1 MTDQLLVGSYDYRLV
16 VLSVLI
22 AILAA
27 YTALDLGERIT
38 ASRDWARLYWLLG
51 GAASMGIGIWSMHY
65 IGMLAFSLPV
75 PILYDWPTVLLSLVS
90 AILASEVALF
100 VVSRRKMGSRRALTG
115 STFMGGGIVALHYIA
130 MGAMRLPAMCR
141 YSPFL
146 VTLSVLVALAGSY
159 VALWLVFF
167 FRGEPDRI
175 LRKAGGAVLM
185 GIAIAGMHYT
195 AMAAATFTRATISP
209 DLSHAVS
216 ITSLG
221 IAATS
226 GVPSMVLVLTILTIV
241 LDRLQEQRT
250 LLNELFEQAPE
261 AITLVNAGNR
271 VVRVNREFIRLFGYT
286 PQEVIGHRLIELIVP
301 DNARG
306 EGDGYLER
314 VKHGQRVE
322 AEGLRQRKDGT
333 RFYASILK
341 VPFAM
346 PDGDPAVYA
355 IYRDITERKRA
366 DDALRELSAQLLYLQ
381 DEERRRLAR
390 ELHDSTAQKLS
401 ALAINLSVVNQ
412 SDAVFD
418 TRAERAMA
426 ESLAL
431 TDECL
436 REIRT
441 LAYLL
446 HPPELDELG
455 LPSALSHYVNGFAQ
469 RSGIAVELELSPD
482 LGRLPPERET
492 ALFRI
497 VQESLSNIHRHSG
510 SPTAR
515 IKVFRSAAGVA
526 MEVHDEGHGMSGNA
540 LNRNSMSLATAG
552 VGIAGMRE
560 RVRQL
565 GGQLDIHSTEDGT
578 TLKVFLPLN

>member
-1 MTDQLLVGSYDYRLV
+1 MTDQVLVGSYDYRLV
-16 VLSVLI
+16 VLSILV
-22 AILAA
+22 AILAS

-65 IGMLAFSLPV
+65 IGMLAFRLPV
-75 PILYDWPTVLLSLVS
+75 PVLYDWPTVL
-90 AILASEVALF
+90 LASEVALF
-100 VVSRRKMGSRRALTG
+100 VVSRRKMGSPRALAG
-115 STFMGGGIVALHYIA
+115 SIFMGGGIVALHYIG
-130 MGAMRLPAMCR
+130 MSAMRLPAMCR
-141 YSPFL
+141 YSPLL
-146 VTLSVLVALAGSY
+146 VTLSVLIALAGSY
-159 VALWLVFF
+159 LALWLAYF

-185 GIAIAGMHYT
+185 GFAIAGMHYT
-195 AMAAATFTRATISP
+195 AMAAASFTRSAMPP

-216 ITSLG
+216 ISALG
-221 IAATS
+221 IAAIS
-226 GVPSMVLVLTILTIV
+226 GVPSMVLVLTVLTVI

-250 LLNELFEQAPE
+250 LLDELFEQAPE
-261 AITLVNAGNR
+261 AIALVSVGNR

-286 PQEVIGHRLIELIVP
+286 PEETLDHRLIDLIVP
-301 DNARG
+301 DNARDEAG
-306 EGDGYLER
+306 RYLER
-314 VKHGQRVE
+314 VKDGQRVE

-333 RFYASILK
+333 RFYASILN

-346 PDGDPAVYA
+346 PGGEPAVYTL
-355 IYRDITERKRA
+355 YRDITERKRT

-412 SDAVFD
+412 ATAVFD
-418 TRAERAMA
+418 TRAQRAMT

-455 LPSALSHYVNGFAQ
+455 LPGALSHYINGFAQ
-469 RSGIAVELELSPD
+469 RSGIAVELELSSD
-482 LGRLPPERET
+482 LGRLPAEAET

-526 MEVHDEGHGMSGNA
+526 MEVQDEGHGMSGNA
-540 LNRNSMSLATAG
+540 LNRNSMSLASAG

-565 GGQLDIHSTEDGT
+565 GGQLDIRSTEDGT

>member
-1 MTDQLLVGSYDYRLV
+1 MRIEVMITPDQILASSYNYSLVG
-16 VLSVLI
+16 LSVFV

-27 YTALDLGERIT
+27 YAALDL
-38 ASRDWARLYWLLG
+38 AARVTFARGSTRYLWLSG
-51 GAASMGIGIWSMHY
+51 GAASMGIGIWSMHD

-90 AILASEVALF
+90 AVLASEVALF
-100 VVSRRKMGSRRALTG
+100 VVSRRKMGSPRALAG
-115 STFMGGGIVALHYIA
+115 SIFMGGGIVALHYIF
-130 MGAMRLPAMCR
+130 MDAMRMPAMTR
-141 YSPFL
+141 YSPLL
-146 VTLSVLVALAGSY
+146 VTLSVLVALAASY
-159 VALWLVFF
+159 LALCLAYF

-175 LRKAGGAVLM
+175 LRKVAGATLM
-185 GIAIAGMHYT
+185 GVAIAGMHYT
-195 AMAAATFTRATISP
+195 AMAASSFTRSAVPP

-216 ITSLG
+216 ISALG
-221 IAATS
+221 IAAIS
-226 GVPSMVLVLTILTIV
+226 GVPSMVLVLTILTVI
-241 LDRLQEQRT
+241 LDRLQEQGT
-250 LLNELFEQAPE
+250 LLDELFEQAPE

-271 VVRVNREFIRLFGYT
+271 VVRVNREFTRLFGYAPEET
-286 PQEVIGHRLIELIVP
+286 LGHGLIELIVP
-301 DNARG
+301 ETARG
-306 EGDGYLER
+306 KADSSGER

-333 RFYASILK
+333 RFYAAILL
-341 VPFAM
+341 VPFAT
-346 PDGDPAVYA
+346 PGGEAAVYA
-355 IYRDITERKRA
+355 IYRDITERKRT
-366 DDALRELSAQLLYLQ
+366 DDALRELSAQLLSLQ

-401 ALAINLSVVNQ
+401 ALAINLAVVNQ
-412 SDAVFD
+412 SAAVFD
-418 TRAERAMA
+418 ARAQRAMA

-455 LPSALSHYVNGFAQ
+455 LPGALSHYVNGFAQ
-469 RSGIAVELELSPD
+469 RSGIAVELELSPN
-482 LGRLPPERET
+482 LGRLPPEAET

-526 MEVHDEGHGMSGNA
+526 MEVQDEGHGMSGNA
-540 LNRNSMSLATAG
+540 LNRNSMSLAPAG
-552 VGIAGMRE
+552 VGLAGMRG

-565 GGQLDIHSTEDGT
+565 GGQLDIHSTEDG
-578 TLKVFLPLN
+578 

>member
-1 MTDQLLVGSYDYRLV
+1 MTNQVLVGSYDYRLV
-16 VLSVLI
+16 VLSILI

-27 YTALDLGERIT
+27 YTALDLGERVT
-38 ASRDWARLYWLLG
+38 AARDWARLYWLLG

-75 PILYDWPTVLLSLVS
+75 PILYDWPIVLLSLVS
-90 AILASEVALF
+90 AVLASEVALF
-100 VVSRRKMGSRRALTG
+100 VVSRRKMGSARALAG
-115 STFMGGGIVALHYIA
+115 SIFMGGGIVALHYIA
-130 MGAMRLPAMCR
+130 MDAMRMAAMTR

-146 VTLSVLVALAGSY
+146 VTLSVVVALAGSY
-159 VALWLVFF
+159 LALWLTFF

-175 LRKAGGAVLM
+175 LRKVGGATLM

-195 AMAAATFTRATISP
+195 AMAASSFTRSAVPP
-209 DLSHAVS
+209 DLSPAVS
-216 ITSLG
+216 ISALG
-221 IAATS
+221 IAAIS
-226 GVPSMVLVLTILTIV
+226 GVPSMVLVLTILTVIF
-241 LDRLQEQRT
+241 DRLQEQRT
-250 LLNELFEQAPE
+250 LLDELFEQAPE
-261 AITLVNAGNR
+261 AIALVNAGNR
-271 VVRVNREFIRLFGYT
+271 VVRVNKEFTRLFGYT
-286 PQEVIGHRLIELIVP
+286 PQETLGHGLIELIVP

-306 EGDGYLER
+306 EAERYWER
-314 VKHGQRVE
+314 VKDGQRVE

-333 RFYASILK
+333 RFYASILN

-346 PDGDPAVYA
+346 PGGEPAVYA

-366 DDALRELSAQLLYLQ
+366 DDALRELSAQLLNLQ

-412 SDAVFD
+412 SAAVFD
-418 TRAERAMA
+418 ARAQRAMA

-455 LPSALSHYVNGFAQ
+455 LPGALSHYVNGFAQ
-469 RSGIAVELELSPD
+469 RSGIAVDLELSPD
-482 LGRLPPERET
+482 LGRLRPELET

-515 IKVFRSAAGVA
+515 IKVFRSAAAISV
-526 MEVHDEGHGMSGNA
+526 EVQDKGHGMSGNA

>member
-1 MTDQLLVGSYDYRLV
+1 MTDQVLVGSYDYRLV

-38 ASRDWARLYWLLG
+38 ASRDWARIYWLLG

-75 PILYDWPTVLLSLVS
+75 PILYYWPTVLLSLVS

-100 VVSRRKMGSRRALTG
+100 VVSRRKMGSRRALAG
-115 STFMGGGIVALHYIA
+115 SIFMGGGIVALHYIA

-141 YSPFL
+141 YSPFP

-159 VALWLVFF
+159 FALWLVFF

-175 LRKAGGAVLM
+175 LRKAEGAVLL
-185 GIAIAGMHYT
+185 GVAIAGMHYT
-195 AMAAATFTRATISP
+195 AMAAASFTRSPVPP
-209 DLSHAVS
+209 DLSHAVTIS
-216 ITSLG
+216 ALG
-221 IAATS
+221 IAAIG
-226 GVPSMVLVLTILTIV
+226 GVPSMVLVLTILTII
-241 LDRLQEQRT
+241 LDRLQEQKT
-250 LLNELFEQAPE
+250 LLDELFEQAPE
-261 AITLVNAGNR
+261 AIALVSVDNR
-271 VVRVNREFIRLFGYT
+271 VVRVNGAFIRLFGYT
-286 PQEVIGHRLIELIVP
+286 PQETLGHRLIELIVP

-306 EGDGYLER
+306 EAERYLEW
-314 VKHGQRVE
+314 VKDGQRVE

-333 RFYASILK
+333 RFDASILN

-346 PDGDPAVYA
+346 PGGEPAVYA

-366 DDALRELSAQLLYLQ
+366 DDAVRDLSAQLLRSQ

-390 ELHDSTAQKLS
+390 ELHDSTGQKLS
-401 ALAINLSVVNQ
+401 ALAINLAVVDQ
-412 SDAVFD
+412 SAGQLD
-418 TRAERAMA
+418 TRAQRAIS

-446 HPPELDELG
+446 HPPELEALG
-455 LPSALSHYVNGFAQ
+455 LPGALSHYVNGFAQ
-469 RSGIAVELELSPD
+469 RSGIPVELDLSPD
-482 LGRLPPERET
+482 LGRLPPEMET

-515 IKVFRSAAGVA
+515 IKIFSSSGGVA
-526 MEVHDEGHGMSGNA
+526 MEIQDEGHGMSGDA
-540 LNRNSMSLATAG
+540 LNPKRKSLANGG

-565 GGQLDIHSTEDGT
+565 GGQLKIVSTEGGT
-578 TLKVFLPLN
+578 TLNVFLPLV